1 MSRVRETVEYVTKA
15 LVDNPEEVHVAETR
29 GKASILIDVDVAQ
42 EDIGRVI
49 GRKGRHIN
57 AMRSLARALG
67 AQQGKRVMVELNE
80 PDRGR

>member
-15 LVDNPEEVHVAETR
+15 LVDNPEEVHVAETQ
-29 GKASILIDVDVAQ
+29 GKASILIDVDVAE

-57 AMRSLARALG
+57 AVRSLARALG
-67 AQQGKRVMVELNE
+67 ARHGKRVMVELNE